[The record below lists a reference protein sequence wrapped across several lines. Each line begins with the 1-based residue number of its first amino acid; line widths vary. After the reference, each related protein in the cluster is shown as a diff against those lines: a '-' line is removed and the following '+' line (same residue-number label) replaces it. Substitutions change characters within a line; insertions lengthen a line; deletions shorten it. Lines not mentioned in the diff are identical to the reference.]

1 LKLVLSERL
10 YLACSALVAAGR
22 GLALGLPFTSAWGL
36 GGVFSIRN
44 STSSSLDKKGRLGMF
59 ESAYLKVDR
68 AKEHIEHLTVSLDRY
83 AKVAQVKYNAD
94 GTKATIILLET
105 SNRNAA

>member
-1 LKLVLSERL
+1 
-10 YLACSALVAAGR
+10 
-22 GLALGLPFTSAWGL
+22 
-36 GGVFSIRN
+36 
-44 STSSSLDKKGRLGMF
+44 MF